1 MELCQV
7 YSLYI
12 YIFRIHPG
20 VCYYLMCSPYTASG
34 EIHVVTQ
41 TVDKVQSAAVRDVY
55 SHSDEAEE
63 KDYCHQ

>member
-1 MELCQV
+1 
-7 YSLYI
+7 
-12 YIFRIHPG
+12 
-20 VCYYLMCSPYTASG
+20 MCSPYTASG